1 MLRMLVAVDGSE
13 TANRAVA
20 HAMHVEQ
27 LCSQPL
33 ALHLMNVQAPL
44 TFEDVREHVG
54 AEVVNA
60 HYRDEG
66 TKALAAARKLLDDAS
81 VDYTWHVAVG
91 PAAETILKYV
101 HEQHCT
107 QIVMGNRGRSAIPGL
122 LLGSVASKVLHLA
135 DVPVTLVK

>member
-1 MLRMLVAVDGSE
+1 MLRMLVAVDGSD

-33 ALHLMNVQAPL
+33 ALHLVNVQAPL
-44 TFEDVREHVG
+44 TCMEVREHVG
-54 AEVVNA
+54 ADVINA

-66 TKALAAARKLLDDAS
+66 MKALAGARKLLDDAS
-81 VDYTWHVAVG
+81 VEHTWHVAVG
-91 PAAETILKYV
+91 PAAESILKYV
-101 HEQHCT
+101 HEHHCT
-107 QIVMGNRGRSAIPGL
+107 QIVMGNLGCNAIPGL